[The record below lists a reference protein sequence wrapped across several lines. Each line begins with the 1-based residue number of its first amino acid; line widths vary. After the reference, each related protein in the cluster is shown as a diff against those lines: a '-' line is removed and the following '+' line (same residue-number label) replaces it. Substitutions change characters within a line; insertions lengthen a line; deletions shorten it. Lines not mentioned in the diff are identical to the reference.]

1 MSNRKTKR
9 LDPLVSVSYVVM
21 LENITLA
28 MYFVIGYVI
37 TYLALE
43 TAWHFAVCR
52 LQDKTIKHKQV
63 KMVMTAERGYRT

>member
-1 MSNRKTKR
+1 
-9 LDPLVSVSYVVM
+9 M

-28 MYFVIGYVI
+28 MHFVIGFVI

-43 TAWHFAVCR
+43 TAWHFAACR
-52 LQDKTIKHKQV
+52 LQDKTIKPCLFKQV